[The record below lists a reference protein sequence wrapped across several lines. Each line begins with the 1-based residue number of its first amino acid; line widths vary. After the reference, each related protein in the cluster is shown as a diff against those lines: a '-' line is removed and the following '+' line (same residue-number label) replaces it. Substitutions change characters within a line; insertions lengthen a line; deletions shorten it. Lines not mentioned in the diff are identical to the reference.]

1 MSPAERDALAALRA
15 SSAFADLLAA
25 SERMGRD
32 PLQVQGPGGNTSLK
46 RDGLMLVKASGT
58 WLAEA
63 REREI
68 MVAVRSGALRAALV
82 AGDPAAESASAFALD
97 GDPRPSVETPG
108 LRPSIETPGLRP
120 SIETSVHAALDWP
133 VVIHTHCIAT
143 IAVAARAD
151 CAERTRRALGDLG
164 AVALPYVKPGV
175 PLARAILEGATPATR
190 VLVLG
195 NHGLVACGATVAEA
209 EALAGEVARRL
220 ATETAPGAAADAG
233 FAEALAGSGWMP
245 APHPLTQV
253 LARDPARLALADGGS
268 LYPDHVVFLG
278 PGVCV
283 AGAGEAPADAAAR
296 ADAGR
301 RRLVL
306 VPGRGAAVPADAS
319 PSVLAMARALGDVC
333 ARIPP
338 GAAVVRLS
346 PAREAELLDWDAEK
360 HRQALEARRSAR

>member
-1 MSPAERDALAALRA
+1 MTTISQLRA
-15 SSAFADLLAA
+15 SAAFAALLAA

-68 MVAVRSGALRAALV
+68 MVAVRSGALRAALL
-82 AGDPAAESASAFALD
+82 AGDPAAETASGFALD
-97 GDPRPSVETPG
+97 ETPG
-108 LRPSIETPGLRP
+108 LRPSIETQGLRP
-120 SIETSVHAALDWP
+120 SIETTVHAALDWP

-143 IAVAARAD
+143 ISAAAQAD
-151 CAERTRRALGDLG
+151 CAERTRRTLGDLG

-175 PLARAILEGATPATR
+175 PLARAILSRAGPATR

-195 NHGLVACGATVAEA
+195 NHGLVVCGETVADA

-220 ATETAPGAAADAG
+220 HTDPAPGAAPASG
-233 FAEALAGSGWMP
+233 FAEALGGTGWIP
-245 APHPLTQV
+245 APHPLTQA

-278 PGVCV
+278 PGVRV
-283 AGAGEAPADAAAR
+283 ARADESPADAVAR
-296 ADAGR
+296 AETPR
-301 RRLVL
+301 RKLVL

-338 GAAVVRLS
+338 DAAVVRLT
-346 PAREAELLDWDAEK
+346 PAQEADLLDWDAEK
-360 HRQALEARRSAR
+360 HRQALEAQRSAR